1 MIVFNKEP
9 REKWRTPT
17 YWLTLGEQVSCLLQ
31 GLLPQNKQTLFWEGE
46 LAPEIRVINVIDVVV
61 REVFI
66 S

>member
-1 MIVFNKEP
+1 MADTHLLAHLG
-9 REKWRTPT
+9 RT
-17 YWLTLGEQVSCLLQ
+17 GELLACVLSLLQ

-46 LAPEIRVINVIDVVV
+46 LAPDIRVINVIDVVV